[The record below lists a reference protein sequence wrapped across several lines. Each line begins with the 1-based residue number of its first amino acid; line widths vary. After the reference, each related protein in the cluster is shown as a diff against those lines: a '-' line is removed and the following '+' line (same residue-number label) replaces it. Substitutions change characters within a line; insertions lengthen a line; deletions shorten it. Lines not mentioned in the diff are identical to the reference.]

1 MKQLE
6 DSEGAKNEPKL
17 SNTCA
22 VVVTFRPDQAL
33 PDHLS
38 RVAAHAPGIVMIDN
52 GSGAKFTATLE
63 NARQRSGAMLI
74 SNPENRGQ
82 AAALN
87 QGIDFALSRGFEWAL
102 LLDQDS
108 GVLPQLL
115 TGAQA
120 AYREFP
126 DPDKLA
132 VIGADHDH
140 PFHYKKRKR
149 FPNAGAYRE
158 MRTVITSGSF
168 VRLDIFRQIGGF
180 QEDLFIDSVDD
191 EYCMRA
197 RARGFAVIEA
207 TAFGTEHKIGA
218 PKIVQ
223 FLGKPRSTSNHSPTR
238 RYYMARNRS
247 TLAARYFLRDAAWSA
262 LLVKSLLREVV
273 FIAMFEERKAAKLK
287 ATALGI
293 YDAVLRRTGKLDEAR
308 IAG

>member
-1 MKQLE
+1 MGVAPDQQ
-6 DSEGAKNEPKL
+6 
-17 SNTCA
+17 NTAA
-22 VVVTFRPDQAL
+22 VIVTFRPDHQLA
-33 PDHLS
+33 HRIS
-38 RVAAHAPGIVMIDN
+38 RVAAHAREIVMIDN
-52 GSGAKFTATLE
+52 GSDADFTATLE
-63 NARQRSGAMLI
+63 NARRNSGAMLI

-87 QGIDFALSRGFEWAL
+87 QGVDYAVNHGFEWAL

-108 GVLPQLL
+108 AVLPQLL
-115 TGAQA
+115 PGAQA
-120 AYREFP
+120 AYAEYP
-126 DPDKLA
+126 HPEKVA

-140 PFHYKKRKR
+140 PFHFKKRRK

-168 VRLDIFRQIGGF
+168 VRLKILRQIGGF

-197 RARGFAVIEA
+197 RRHGFAIIEA

-223 FLGKPRSTSNHSPTR
+223 FLGKPRSTSNHPPTR
-238 RYYMARNRS
+238 RYYMARNRCV
-247 TLAARYFLRDAAWSA
+247 LAARYFLRDPAWSG
-262 LLVKSLLREVV
+262 LLLKSLLREVL
-273 FIAMFEERKAAKLK
+273 FIAMFEEQKAAKLK

-293 YDAVLRRTGKLDEAR
+293 SDAVLQRSGKFDEAR
-308 IAG
+308 IAR